1 MKKIKE
7 VFKLLYLLKDMV
19 LPMLLAIIL
28 GTLGHISAL
37 MIPLMT
43 VLLILGPYNKVY
55 MFILI
60 GSGISRAIFRYLEQ
74 LMNHYIAFHIL
85 ADIRNSVFEKLRELA
100 PAKLESHK
108 QGDIISA
115 LTGDIELIEV
125 FYAHTISPIF
135 IALFFDLFVFIL
147 MAKINKNA
155 ALITVISHIFIA
167 ILLPLYFGNKGK
179 SLGLKYRDYVA
190 DLNSSILES
199 ISNMM
204 GFRQYSAGDKRNKEI
219 LSMNDQLIHTQMKVK
234 SLYAISLSISDL
246 IIYASSLIILF
257 LGFDLGIKVLIIS
270 FVLHI
275 SSFGPSL
282 ALSNLSLDLNQT
294 MGSIHRL
301 NRLFKEKP
309 LIEDVV
315 NGKDV
320 SVDNLQVE
328 NLSFS
333 YGEQMILEDLNLE
346 IEKGEIIGIMGE
358 SGSGK
363 SSLAKLLMR
372 FRQASK
378 GSIKVSSIDIEEID
392 SANLKQVQAYMT
404 QDSHLFKGSIK
415 DNITMFS
422 EEIDKLQVIEAAK
435 KASIHD
441 FIVSLEH
448 GYDTLIAELA
458 SNVSSGEKQ
467 RIALARLF
475 YFDRPILVL
484 DEPSSNLD
492 SLSEAI
498 ILKSLYENRKD
509 KIIILISHRESTMR
523 IADRIYHMQNGKL
536 IRLQE

>member
-1 MKKIKE
+1 
-7 VFKLLYLLKDMV
+7 
-19 LPMLLAIIL
+19 
-28 GTLGHISAL
+28 
-37 MIPLMT
+37 
-43 VLLILGPYNKVY
+43 
-55 MFILI
+55 
-60 GSGISRAIFRYLEQ
+60 
-74 LMNHYIAFHIL
+74 
-85 ADIRNSVFEKLRELA
+85 
-100 PAKLESHK
+100 
-108 QGDIISA
+108 
-115 LTGDIELIEV
+115 
-125 FYAHTISPIF
+125 
-135 IALFFDLFVFIL
+135 
-147 MAKINKNA
+147 
-155 ALITVISHIFIA
+155 
-167 ILLPLYFGNKGK
+167 
-179 SLGLKYRDYVA
+179 
-190 DLNSSILES
+190 
-199 ISNMM
+199 
-204 GFRQYSAGDKRNKEI
+204 
-219 LSMNDQLIHTQMKVK
+219 
-234 SLYAISLSISDL
+234 
-246 IIYASSLIILF
+246 
-257 LGFDLGIKVLIIS
+257 
-270 FVLHI
+270 
-275 SSFGPSL
+275 
-282 ALSNLSLDLNQT
+282 

-333 YGEQMILEDLNLE
+333 YGKQMILDDLNLE

-372 FRQASK
+372 FRHPSK
-378 GSIKVSSIDIEEID
+378 GSIKVSSVDIEEID
-392 SANLKQVQAYMT
+392 SSNLKQVQAYMT

-422 EEIDKLQVIEAAK
+422 EEIDELQVIEAAK

-441 FIVSLEH
+441 FIVSLEN

-492 SLSEAI
+492 SLSESI